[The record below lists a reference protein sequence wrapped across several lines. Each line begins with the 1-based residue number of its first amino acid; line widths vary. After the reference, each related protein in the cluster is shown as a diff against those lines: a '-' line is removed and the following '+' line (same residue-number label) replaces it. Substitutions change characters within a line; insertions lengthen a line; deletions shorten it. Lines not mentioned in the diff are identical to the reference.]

1 MTDLILPTPSPM
13 IEHFALDPEVVY
25 LNHGSF
31 GACPKIVLEAQRG
44 YRDRVEADAMR
55 FYIHDLWGLID
66 RSREALA
73 PVVGAQAKDIVFVNN
88 ATGAVAT
95 VLDNLALGPGDE
107 LVVTSRAYQACR
119 NNFERVADRCGAKVI
134 VADLPWEG
142 IDEDSIADA
151 IMNKVTSRTKL
162 VMVSLITSATAI
174 RLPIERLIQELA
186 DRGIETLLDAAH
198 GPGCV
203 AMEVD
208 QWGAAYTTGN
218 AHKWLCNPKGC
229 AFLHVRED
237 LQVGFRPLVLSND
250 AHDLAPACERTK
262 RSVFNHEFDY
272 AGTDDRTAALTVVD
286 SIAFLESLELAGFGT
301 GIHAVMAHNRAL
313 CIEARDLLCSM
324 FGTNSI
330 VPNSMLGPLATI
342 DIPAPGMDP
351 KALRA
356 RLFDR
361 YRIEAMIVPSPTGK
375 YPMVRVSPQV
385 YNAIEQYRYL
395 GEAILDAVA
404 VGM

>member
-1 MTDLILPTPSPM
+1 MTDCILPTPSPM

-31 GACPKIVLEAQRG
+31 GACPRVVLNAQRG

-73 PVVGAQAKDIVFVNN
+73 TVVGARARDIVFVNN
-88 ATGAVAT
+88 ATAAVAT
-95 VLDNLALGPGDE
+95 VLDNLVLEPGDE
-107 LVVTSRAYQACR
+107 LVVTNQAYQACR
-119 NNFERVADRCGAKVI
+119 NNFERAAARYGARVRI
-134 VADLPWEG
+134 AELPWDG
-142 IDEDSIADA
+142 IDEESAADA
-151 IMNKVTSRTKL
+151 IIEQVNERTKM

-174 RLPIERLIQELA
+174 RLPIERLIRELA
-186 DRGIETLLDAAH
+186 DRGIEMLLDAAH

-203 AMEVD
+203 AMEID
-208 QWGAAYTTGN
+208 AWGAAYTTGN

-237 LQVGFRPLVLSND
+237 LQAGFRPLVLSND
-250 AHDLAPACERTK
+250 AHDLEPACDRTK
-262 RSVFNHEFDY
+262 RSAFNHEFDY

-286 SIAFLESLELAGFGT
+286 SIAFLESLSIEGFGT
-301 GIHAVMAHNRAL
+301 GIHAVMAHNRAMCL
-313 CIEARDLLCSM
+313 EARDLLCSM
-324 FGTNSI
+324 LGTKPT
-330 VPNSMLGPLATI
+330 VPDSMLGPLATV

-356 RLFDR
+356 RLFDA

-375 YPMVRVSPQV
+375 HPMVRVSPQV

-395 GEAILDAVA
+395 GEAILAICEL
-404 VGM
+404 